1 MWLMLNDCFL
11 SFVSKDCADDELM
24 VRARRPGD
32 IEKLFP
38 DAKVTKY
45 TKSDYL
51 FGAPVKKDAVRAALV
66 AEVDRIVYN
75 NFKNSVRDH
84 ALHDAYSSVWST
96 MADLQPLPP
105 YSGNMPS
112 RSILDSDWW
121 RDRDD
126 AFSSGMVPMH
136 QQKQKAPD
144 IQKALQLGF
153 DTSPTHSR
161 ITKSKKKAPKK

>member
-1 MWLMLNDCFL
+1 MWICGNDFFL
-11 SFVSKDCADDELM
+11 SLVSKDCADDELM

-51 FGAPVKKDAVRAALV
+51 FRAAVKKDAVKVALV

-96 MADLQPLPP
+96 MAALQPLKP
-105 YSGNMPS
+105 YSGLPS
-112 RSILDSDWW
+112 RSSLFDSDWW

-126 AFSSGMVPMH
+126 VFTPAV
-136 QQKQKAPD
+136 KPD
-144 IQKALQLGF
+144 YRANTKIQLGF
-153 DTSPTHSR
+153 DTSPSHSG
-161 ITKSKKKAPKK
+161 ISKKKNRKAPKK